1 VGKLRPQRQR
11 LVYAVLV
18 VLLGVAAGL
27 AAVQKWPGAAWPVIS
42 VAAALA
48 VVVTGA
54 GPIWQRRQEQRMA
67 DAGVIRRSVQN
78 GTRTLAGMSL
88 DDLRVHTAVIDVAYL
103 PRAAKEREV
112 GEHLRARRPVVI
124 VGPSMVG
131 KTRLA
136 VAVARAVLP
145 DAPVLIPDTPA
156 ALNDLDKADILVRDH
171 VIWLDDLER
180 FLSGGGVTAGLVR
193 RLAGSNWLVATLRAH
208 EWDRFQPTDRLRPPE
223 WDVLRLF
230 EVVTLDRR
238 RDGPAEEDVRRAIPD
253 PGVRERIARIGIGE
267 YVGAAQH
274 VRHQLTAGAHA
285 NPLGHAL
292 VLGAADWARAGL
304 TQPVPGGLLP
314 QLAAP
319 HLSSR
324 QQSELADEAKYR
336 DALDWATREINPA
349 VSLLEPA
356 GGAYRVYD
364 FALDQLATGDEPI
377 PATTW
382 QLAIDSVDDDGGLYS
397 LGFQAMVNHALP
409 SSARHAFTKAADL
422 GNAMAMCSL
431 GVLLLQHGQWDEA
444 ERWLRQAADTGNT
457 DAMSNLGLLRQQ
469 RNDPVEAERW
479 FRRAA
484 EAGHPTAMSNLG
496 VLLAR
501 RHGALDE
508 AERWFRQAAE
518 AGQADADANL
528 GALSELRSRE
538 T

>member
-1 VGKLRPQRQR
+1 MGELRPQRQR
-11 LVYAVLV
+11 LVFAVLV

-27 AAVQKWPGAAWPVIS
+27 AAAQKWPGAAWPVIS

-48 VVVTGA
+48 VVVTGV
-54 GPIWQRRQEQRMA
+54 GPIWQRRHEQRTA
-67 DAGVIRRSVQN
+67 GAGVIRRSVQN
-78 GTRTLAGMSL
+78 GARTFAGTSL
-88 DDLRVHTAVIDVAYL
+88 DDLRVHTAVVDVAYL

-112 GEHLRARRPVVI
+112 QEHLRARRPVVI
-124 VGPSMVG
+124 VGPPG
-131 KTRLA
+131 
-136 VAVARAVLP
+136 
-145 DAPVLIPDTPA
+145 
-156 ALNDLDKADILVRDH
+156 
-171 VIWLDDLER
+171 
-180 FLSGGGVTAGLVR
+180 
-193 RLAGSNWLVATLRAH
+193 
-208 EWDRFQPTDRLRPPE
+208 

-253 PGVRERIARIGIGE
+253 AAVRERIARIGIGE

-274 VRHQLTAGAHA
+274 VRNQLSAGAHA

-292 VLGAADWARAGL
+292 VVGAGDWARAGL
-304 TQPVPGGLLP
+304 AQPVPGELLP

-324 QQSELADEAKYR
+324 QQGELADEAKYSA
-336 DALDWATREINPA
+336 ALDWATREINPA
-349 VSLLEPA
+349 VSLLEPV

-364 FALDQLATGDEPI
+364 FALDQLATGNEPI

-382 QLAIDSVDDDGGLYS
+382 QLAIDSADDDGGLYS

-409 SSARHAFTKAADL
+409 SPARQAFTRAAEL
-422 GNAMAMCSL
+422 GNAMAMSSL
-431 GVLLLQHGQWDEA
+431 GVLLLQDGRLDEA
-444 ERWLRQAADTGNT
+444 ERWLRQAVDAGGT

-469 RNDPVEAERW
+469 RGDPAEAERW
-479 FRRAA
+479 FRRGA

-508 AERWFRQAAE
+508 AERWFRQAAD
-518 AGQADADANL
+518 AGHADADANL
-528 GALSELRSRE
+528 VALSELRSRD